1 MMHLVW
7 LDSKEIILMGDF
19 SIDLSKACKSWT
31 ETFSLFNLSQMINSP
46 TRYSLIQNPH
56 RSHLLVNS
64 LAHPLVCVPVLDVS
78 DHYPIGCTWS
88 RKGVKIPKLG
98 HTFLTYRSFAEFD
111 EDIYIGDFKNAPF
124 SDVYNHIDPD
134 DAVNTWY
141 SILNRIDKHAP
152 QKMKRTKPPVKPEW
166 LTPETIF
173 RDSRDYLHRLNRFD

>member
-1 MMHLVW
+1 
-7 LDSKEIILMGDF
+7 MGDF
-19 SIDLSKACKSWT
+19 NIDLSKANKSWT
-31 ETFSLFNLSQMINSP
+31 ETFSLFNLSQIIDSP
-46 TRYSLIQNPH
+46 TRVTPSSRTLIDHIYSSTPSHIQEI
-56 RSHLLVNS
+56 
-64 LAHPLVCVPVLDVS
+64 CVPELGVRDN
-78 DHYPIGCTWS
+78 YPVCCTWS
-88 RKGVKIPKLG
+88 KKGVKIPKLG

-111 EDIYIGDFKNAPF
+111 EDKYIGDFKNAPF